1 MNGEAV
7 SHRASRSC
15 MCGRPH
21 TGGPLPVRD
30 DRPTIVDRVQSLLV
44 TGESRA
50 PRPPSRAYWSIPNRD
65 LDPKG
70 GPFDT
75 TTPCRFE
82 RERVGSIDRDRRAR
96 NAGPDRARS
105 HAPPH
110 DRTGGYRLVL
120 LLLAVRARA
129 SGLARALRPNG
140 REFKEALFAIVSKK
154 ASKGFLLLFS
164 SFVCIVSLVT

>member
-1 MNGEAV
+1 
-7 SHRASRSC
+7 

-21 TGGPLPVRD
+21 TGGPVPVRD

-50 PRPPSRAYWSIPNRD
+50 PSPQSRAYWPIPNRD

-75 TTPCRFE
+75 IAPRRFE
-82 RERVGSIDRDRRAR
+82 RKRVGWVRSIEIDAPEMRTLIELDHMRRR
-96 NAGPDRARS
+96 VIEPAG
-105 HAPPH
+105 
-110 DRTGGYRLVL
+110 TGLFFFFYFFSLSGRRPLVWL
-120 LLLAVRARA
+120 GPAATTA
-129 SGLARALRPNG
+129 GNS
-140 REFKEALFAIVSKK
+140 KEALFATVSEK

-164 SFVCIVSLVT
+164 SFVCIVSLVA